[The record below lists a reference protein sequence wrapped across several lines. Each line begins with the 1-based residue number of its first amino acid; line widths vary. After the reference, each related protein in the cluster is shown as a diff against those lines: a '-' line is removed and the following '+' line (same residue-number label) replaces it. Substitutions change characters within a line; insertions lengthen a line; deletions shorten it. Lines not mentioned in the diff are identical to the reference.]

1 MLLSQPAAV
10 LAQAQVP
17 VGTGTSPDE
26 LAPPVKHQALFF
38 ARRITGYLPTRDGT
52 LLRFSALLPKG
63 RGRSRSSSTTAVM
76 TRARSAAR
84 PT

>member
-1 MLLSQPAAV
+1 MIPRSARRATRAALAAGAALLLGLPATV

-26 LAPPVKHQALFF
+26 LAPPVKHQARFF

-52 LLRFSALLPKG
+52 QTEPIE
-63 RGRSRSSSTTAVM
+63 
-76 TRARSAAR
+76 
-84 PT
+84 